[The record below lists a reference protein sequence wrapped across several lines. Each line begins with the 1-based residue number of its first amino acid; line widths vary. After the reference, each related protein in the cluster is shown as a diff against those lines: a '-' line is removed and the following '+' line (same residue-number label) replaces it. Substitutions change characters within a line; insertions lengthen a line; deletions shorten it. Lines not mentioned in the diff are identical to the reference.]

1 MATMG
6 SPEGR
11 SLITRRAGL
20 GLAALA
26 LAGWFGLGVP
36 GYPALAQAKPAL
48 VFAAASVK
56 NALDEIAAQ
65 YERETGKKVTISYGA
80 SSALAKQVEAAAP
93 ADLFISA
100 DELKMDQLQQRG
112 LVVKQSRRSILSNT
126 LVIIV
131 PSTSSLKIASPK
143 DLADSAIR
151 NVAVAEPQSVPA
163 GIYAKEYL
171 RAHHVWDRIKDKII
185 PTENVRAALAAVESG
200 NVQTGIV
207 YRSDALISRAVR
219 IAFEVPAS
227 EGPKISYPVAIVGDS
242 KQKAAA
248 RKFIDF
254 LQSRAAQ
261 EVFRKYGFIIK

>member
-1 MATMG
+1 MTRLRFLLLGAFALIASTSMAANLRV
-6 SPEGR
+6 S
-11 SLITRRAGL
+11 
-20 GLAALA
+20 
-26 LAGWFGLGVP
+26 
-36 GYPALAQAKPAL
+36 
-48 VFAAASVK
+48 AASSLTD
-56 NALDEIAAQ
+56 ALHDIARI
-65 YERETGKKVTISYGA
+65 YERDAHDTLLFDFGA
-80 SSALAKQVEAAAP
+80 SSTLARQIAEGAP
-93 ADLFISA
+93 SDVFFSA

-112 LVVKQSRRSILSNT
+112 YIVKASRRSILSNT

-131 PSTSSLKIASPK
+131 PSDSNLQIKSPA
-143 DLADSAIR
+143 DLADNAIS
-151 NVAVAEPQSVPA
+151 NIAVAEPQSVPA

-207 YRSDALISRAVR
+207 YRSDALNSRAVR

-242 KQKAAA
+242 KQKASAQ
-248 RKFIDF
+248 KFIDF
-254 LQSRAAQ
+254 LLSPPAQ

>member
-1 MATMG
+1 MT
-6 SPEGR
+6 R
-11 SLITRRAGL
+11 LRVLLLCSLALIAQTA
-20 GLAALA
+20 LAANLR
-26 LAGWFGLGVP
+26 VS
-36 GYPALAQAKPAL
+36 
-48 VFAAASVK
+48 AASSLTD
-56 NALDEIAAQ
+56 ALHDIAKI
-65 YERETGKKVTISYGA
+65 YERDTHDTLLFDFGA
-80 SSALAKQVEAAAP
+80 SSTLARQIAEGAP
-93 ADLFISA
+93 SDVFFSA

-112 LVVKQSRRSILSNT
+112 YIVKASRRSILSNT

-131 PSTSSLKIASPK
+131 PSDSNLKIKSAA
-143 DLADSAIR
+143 DLAGSAIS
-151 NVAVAEPQSVPA
+151 NIAVAEPQSVPA

-171 RAHHVWDRIKDKII
+171 RAQHVWDRIKDKVI

-207 YRSDALISRAVR
+207 YRTDALISRAVR

-248 RKFIDF
+248 QKFIDF
-254 LQSRAAQ
+254 LLSPPAQ

>member
-1 MATMG
+1 MTKRFFLLLFCFA
-6 SPEGR
+6 
-11 SLITRRAGL
+11 
-20 GLAALA
+20 LAAPMAVAANLR
-26 LAGWFGLGVP
+26 VS
-36 GYPALAQAKPAL
+36 
-48 VFAAASVK
+48 AASSLTD
-56 NALDEIAAQ
+56 AMHDIARL
-65 YERETGKKVTISYGA
+65 YEAASHDTLLFDFGA
-80 SSALAKQVEAAAP
+80 SSTLARQIAEGAP
-93 ADLFISA
+93 SDVFFSA

-112 LVVKQSRRSILSNT
+112 FIIKASRRSILSNT

-131 PSTSSLKIASPK
+131 PSDSNLKINAPA
-143 DLADSAIR
+143 DLADSAIS
-151 NVAVAEPQSVPA
+151 NIAVAEPQSVPA

-171 RAHHVWDRIKDKII
+171 RAQHVWDRIKDKII

-207 YRSDALISRAVR
+207 YRTDALISRAVR

-248 RKFIDF
+248 QKFIDY
-254 LQSRAAQ
+254 LQSPPAR

>member
-1 MATMG
+1 M
-6 SPEGR
+6 
-11 SLITRRAGL
+11 TRRL
-20 GLAALA
+20 FLL
-26 LAGWFGLGVP
+26 LFCF
-36 GYPALAQAKPAL
+36 AL
-48 VFAAASVK
+48 VTQTATAANLRVSAASSLTD
-56 NALDEIAAQ
+56 ALHDIAKI
-65 YERETGKKVTISYGA
+65 YERDAHDTLLFDFGA
-80 SSALAKQVEAAAP
+80 SSTLARQIAEGAP
-93 ADLFISA
+93 SDVFISA

-112 LVVKQSRRSILSNT
+112 YIVKASRRSILSNT

-131 PSTSSLKIASPK
+131 PSDSNLKINGPA
-143 DLADSAIR
+143 DLADNAIS
-151 NVAVAEPQSVPA
+151 NIAVAEPQSVPA

-207 YRSDALISRAVR
+207 YRTDALISRAVR

-227 EGPKISYPVAIVGDS
+227 QGPKISYPVAIVGDS

-248 RKFIDF
+248 QKFIDF
-254 LQSRAAQ
+254 LRSPPAQ